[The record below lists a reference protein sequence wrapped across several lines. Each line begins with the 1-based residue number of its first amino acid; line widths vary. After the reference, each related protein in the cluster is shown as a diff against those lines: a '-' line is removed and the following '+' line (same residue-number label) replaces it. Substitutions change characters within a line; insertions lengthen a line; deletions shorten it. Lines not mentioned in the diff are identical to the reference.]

1 MLDKRYFILSYI
13 DPGTEHTIFSVG
25 GWIITFALGLLLFFL
40 GLLKIIFQFAR
51 KHKRKVLVVSLIL
64 IAVSGLIITGE
75 IMFRQKNKFAKKII
89 VLGFDGLSPD
99 LLEPMIKEGKLPN
112 FSQLANQG
120 SYRRLQTTNPAQSP
134 VAWAAFATGQN
145 PGKNGVFDFIVRNPQ
160 DYKLSLSLSDI
171 SRGKP
176 KRVIK
181 TQCFWQY
188 ASDAQIPVIVINCP
202 VTFPPDKI
210 FGKMLSGMGVPDI
223 TGTEGT
229 FSFYTSE
236 NISGEKAPGG
246 KIFHINKSPV
256 VFINLIGPLVL
267 GIDQKAKNVKVPV
280 KVALEKGAQY
290 VNLEYQNKK
299 LRLNQGEWSSWQEVV
314 FDCGFLKKI
323 KGIFK
328 FYLAEASPELK
339 IYISPINID
348 PRKPFLPISSPRGY
362 SKELSDKIGLYH
374 TQGIPLDTW
383 AINEGKLPEE
393 ALLDQA
399 DEILKEKNAIFNFE
413 LSRFKRGIFFCY
425 FGITDTIQHM
435 FWRYKTGEPGK
446 YKEIISGWYEKMDEI
461 LGNAMKA
468 LNKNDTLIVLSD
480 HGFNAFRKAVHI
492 NSWLRKN
499 GYLELRNTA
508 SGSGEELLKDIDW
521 SRTKAYAI
529 GFGAI
534 YINQK
539 GRERNGIVED
549 GAEKENLKEEISQ
562 KLKQWYDQNEKSNIV
577 HNVYKQEDIFKGE
590 FTKDAPDLYIGLNTG
605 YRASWQTALGGVPK
619 ELIEENLKNWSGDHL
634 FDPQLVPGVILTN
647 GRIKK
652 DSPSI
657 YDIAPTVL
665 NIIGFKKEELKKYD
679 LDGDDLFY

>member
-13 DPGTEHTIFSVG
+13 DPGTEYTIFSIG
-25 GWIITFALGLLLFFL
+25 GWIIAFALGLLLIFL
-40 GLLKIIFQFAR
+40 GLLKSAFRFAR
-51 KHKRKVLVVSLIL
+51 KHKRKILTISLIL
-64 IAVSGLIITGE
+64 IAVSGLIITGV
-75 IMFRQKNKFAKKII
+75 IMFGQKNKFAKKIV

-99 LLEPMIKEGKLPN
+99 LLEPMLKEGKLPN
-112 FSQLANQG
+112 FSQLANRG
-120 SYRRLQTTNPAQSP
+120 SYSRLQTTNPAQSP

-145 PGKNGVFDFIVRNPQ
+145 PGKNGVFDFIVRDPK

-181 TQCFWQY
+181 TKCFWQY
-188 ASDAQIPVIVINCP
+188 ASDAKIPVVVINCP

-236 NISGEKAPGG
+236 NISDEKEPGG
-246 KIFHINKSPV
+246 KIFHINKAPV
-256 VFINLIGPLVL
+256 VLINIIGPMVQ
-267 GIDQKAKNVKVPV
+267 GIEKKAKNVKVPV
-280 KVALEKGAQY
+280 KVVLGEDARH

-299 LRLNQGEWSSWQEVV
+299 LKLNEEEWSSWQEVV
-314 FDCGFLKKI
+314 FDCGFFKKV

-328 FYLAEASPELK
+328 FYLVEASPELK

-348 PRKPFLPISSPRGY
+348 PREPFLQISYPKGY

-383 AINEGKLPEE
+383 AINENRLTEE

-399 DEILKEKNAIFNFE
+399 DEILKEKKAIFDFE
-413 LSRFKRGIFFCY
+413 LARFKKGIFFCY

-435 FWRYKTGEPGK
+435 FWRYKAGEPGK
-446 YKEIISGWYEKMDEI
+446 HKEIISGWYKKMDEI
-461 LGNAMKA
+461 LGKA
-468 LNKNDTLIVLSD
+468 LKELNGNDTLIVLSD
-480 HGFNAFRKAVHI
+480 HGFDTFRKAIHI

-499 GYLELRNTA
+499 GYLELKNA
-508 SGSGEELLKDIDW
+508 VSVSGKELLKDIDW
-521 SRTKAYAI
+521 TRTKAYAL

-539 GRERNGIVED
+539 GRERNGIVAD

-562 KLKQWYDQNEKSNIV
+562 KLKQWYDQSGQSYII
-577 HNVYKQEDIFKGE
+577 HNVYKQQEIFKGR
-590 FTKDAPDLYIGLNTG
+590 FTKDAPDLYLGFNAG
-605 YRASWQTALGGVPK
+605 YRASWQTALGGVSK
-619 ELIEENLKNWSGDHL
+619 ELIEDNLKKWSGDHL
-634 FDPQLVPGVILTN
+634 FDPQLIPGVILTN
-647 GRIKK
+647 SQIKK
-652 DSPSI
+652 DNPSI
-657 YDIAPTVL
+657 YDIAPTIL
-665 NIIGFKKEELKKYD
+665 NIIGFKKEELKRCD
-679 LDGDDLFY
+679 LDGNVLFY